1 MIYLGFI
8 IGDAFSVINR
18 YLFLF
23 MLARKISSKTR
34 LIFLLIVVSIVG
46 FFFRFLNLGSKD
58 YWNDEVYTSLRISGY
73 RESEI
78 VEEVFNGRQIS
89 VEELRRYQSVNSEKK
104 LSDTIKGLAQ
114 DEAQLPPLYFVLA
127 RFWTQWFGNSIAVTR
142 SLSAVIS
149 LLVFP
154 CLYWLCLELF
164 NSSFVAAIAIV
175 LAAISPFHVLYAQEA
190 RMYSLWSVQFLLSS
204 AAFLRAVRL
213 NSKASWIVYW
223 ATLILGFYTHLFSS
237 LVALG
242 NGIYL
247 VIIERFK
254 ATKKLLFYLL
264 SVAIALFAFLPWIFV
279 ILTNSSGVE
288 TALAWLKKPSTFWDR
303 FWNFLDNL
311 CKAFIDLG
319 SSEEVSISIYINLI
333 LLFIISYSFYFLYRY
348 TPLKTWLFI
357 FLSTAIVPIFLI
369 VGDLATNSR
378 SLGHARY
385 IVPSY
390 FGLQLSVAYLFA
402 NQLNARSLALWQ
414 KNAWRLILALLVT
427 GGILSCWISS
437 QAETWANKYN
447 SNQQPIA
454 RIVNQCDRPLIISDS
469 TFAQVLSLS
478 HWLDSKVKL
487 QLLNQTK
494 ISQLT
499 DDFSN
504 YSDTFLFKPSKN
516 LKETIDKQLNKRRE
530 TIRRTGGLWQIKY

>member
-1 MIYLGFI
+1 MSTLQLI
-8 IGDAFSVINR
+8 A
-18 YLFLF
+18 LFFFDF
-23 MLARKISSKTR
+23 MLARQISSKTR
-34 LIFLLIVVSIVG
+34 LNFLLIVILIIG
-46 FFFRFLNLGSKD
+46 FFFRFFNLSAKD

-78 VEEVFNGRQIS
+78 VQEIFNGRQIS
-89 VEELRRYQSVNSEKK
+89 VEELRRYQSVNSEKN
-104 LSDTIKGLAQ
+104 LSNTIQGLAQ
-114 DEAQLPPLYFVLA
+114 DEAQLPPFYFVLA
-127 RFWTQWFGNSIAVTR
+127 RFWTQWFGSSIAVTR

-175 LAAISPFHVLYAQEA
+175 LVAISPFHVLYAQEA

-213 NSKASWIVYW
+213 NSKASWIIYS
-223 ATLILGFYTHLFSS
+223 ATLILGLYTHLFSS
-237 LVALG
+237 LATLG

-247 VIIERFK
+247 VITENFK
-254 ATKKLLFYLL
+254 ATKRLFFYFL
-264 SVAIALFAFLPWIFV
+264 SVAIALLAFFPWLVV

-288 TALAWLKKPSTFWDR
+288 TALAWLKKPSTFWER

-319 SSEEVSISIYINLI
+319 SLEKVSIFIYLNILLLI
-333 LLFIISYSFYFLYRY
+333 LIGYSFYFLCRY
-348 TPLKTWLFI
+348 SSKKTWLFI
-357 FLSTAIVPIFLI
+357 LILTAIIPLFLI
-369 VGDLATNSR
+369 VGDLLTNSR

-390 FGLQLSVAYLFA
+390 FGLQISLAYLFA
-402 NQLNARSLALWQ
+402 NQLNSRSLALWK
-414 KNAWRLILALLVT
+414 KNAWRLIIALLVT
-427 GGILSCWISS
+427 SGILSCWISS

-478 HWLDSKVKL
+478 HWLDPKVKL
-487 QLLNQTK
+487 QLLNQTN

-499 DDFSN
+499 DDFN
-504 YSDTFLFKPSKN
+504 NFSDTFLFKPSKT
-516 LKETIDKQLNKRRE
+516 LKETIDKQLNKKRE
-530 TIRRTGGLWQIKY
+530 TVRKTGGLWQIKN